1 VAKTLTLDE
10 ADVQEH
16 FFEQGWTDGL
26 PIVPPT
32 IDRVQAMLAG
42 GWVEA
47 GDIIGAVPER
57 NKEVTAELAAINAV
71 MAGCRPE
78 YFPFVIAGLQA
89 VLDPAFNANA
99 AVTSTGGA
107 ALCTIVSGPGAAAI
121 GMNAKH
127 NAMGSGNRPN
137 ATIGRAL
144 RLVAANVLD
153 AKVGKMD
160 GSSFGHPGKYS
171 FCFAE
176 DVPPEGWTTL
186 REDFGYELGDTTVT
200 VFASEGPRQIA
211 NHLTEDGEELCRTLA
226 SAARMPATFSVG
238 KGCQGVAVIGP
249 EHRLGM
255 VESGMSKQDVRD
267 RILALSR
274 IHPDELMAAGVHL
287 EVGAGHPMIPGDD
300 GLLDT
305 FSSPEALLVTVAG
318 GHGAGW
324 SSYIA
329 PWAPTKHSRITTRRV
344 REEGDSL
351 PECGPGGCELPA
363 DFFSRLE
370 KKD

>member
-1 VAKTLTLDE
+1 MANTLTLDE
-10 ADVQEH
+10 SAVQEH
-16 FFEQGWTDGL
+16 FFEQGWTDGF

-32 IDRVQAMLAG
+32 MDRVLAMLAG
-42 GWVEA
+42 GWVDAEE
-47 GDIIGAVPER
+47 IIGAVPER

-71 MAGCRPE
+71 MAGCKPE

-89 VLDPAFNANA
+89 MLDPAFNANA
-99 AVTSTGGA
+99 AITSTGGA

-127 NAMGSGNRPN
+127 NVMGSGNRAN

-144 RLVAANVLD
+144 RLVAANVLE
-153 AKVGKMD
+153 AKVGMMD

-176 DVPPEGWTTL
+176 DTPPEGWTTL
-186 REDFGYELGDTTVT
+186 REDFGYELDDTTVT
-200 VFASEGPRQIA
+200 VFASEGPRQVA
-211 NHLTEDGEELCRTLA
+211 NHLTEVGEELCLTFG
-226 SAARMPATFSVG
+226 SAARLAATFGVG
-238 KGCQGVAVIGP
+238 KGMQGLAVIGP
-249 EHRLGM
+249 EHRQGM
-255 VESGMSKQDVRD
+255 AESGMSKQDVRD
-267 RILALSR
+267 RIVDLAR
-274 IHPDELMAAGVHL
+274 VRPDELEAAGVHL
-287 EVGAGHPMIPGDD
+287 EVGYAHDMTPGDD
-300 GLLDT
+300 GYIDT
-305 FSSPEALLVTVAG
+305 FSSPEALMVAVAG

-324 SSYIA
+324 SSYV
-329 PWAPTKHSRITTRRV
+329 PGWAPTKHSRVTTRRV
-344 REEGDSL
+344 REEGDAL